1 MNESPRPIVPTP
13 AARPFAPAPA
23 SPPGGCGKPMLVGC
37 GVLAI
42 LLGIGAIV
50 FVVKAKSLL
59 AYALGK
65 LQAEVE
71 ANLPEDLDAGE
82 RRRLEAGFAATLERV
97 RSGQIDPERLQT
109 LQAELL
115 DAAERSSRDQ
125 LTRDHV
131 RELIVALEAF
141 SGIEPPAGAPPEVEA
156 PPGAEDTPGKEPSGA
171 GEGEPTGTGSPI
183 AA

>member
-1 MNESPRPIVPTP
+1 MSESPQPIVPTP

-42 LLGIGAIV
+42 LLGVGAIV

-71 ANLPEDLDAGE
+71 AHLPEDLDANE
-82 RRRLEAGFAATLERV
+82 RQRLEAGFAATLARV

-125 LTRDHV
+125 LTRDDV
-131 RELIVALEAF
+131 RTLIVALEEFA
-141 SGIEPPAGAPPEVEA
+141 GIEPAAEPPPEAEA
-156 PPGAEDTPGKEPSGA
+156 PGAR
-171 GEGEPTGTGSPI
+171 EGEPPATGSPI